1 MKVRLLLGAPKEIM
15 EALLKREVTIS
26 PREVNL
32 LEYLLATNGF
42 KNFSVC
48 VQTNGNTAIV
58 TFEDESEYTYFILK
72 DILGKVKKE
81 FGYYLIEPDFDF
93 MLRLEKKLKSF
104 NKFDE
109 VVIRKLLKR
118 K

>member
-1 MKVRLLLGAPKEIM
+1 MWVRFPLGAPKEIM

-26 PREVNL
+26 PREVSL

-48 VQTNGNTAIV
+48 IQANGNTAIV
-58 TFEDESEYTYFILK
+58 TFDDESEYTYFILK

-81 FGYYLIEPDFDF
+81 SGYYLIESDFDF
-93 MLRLEKKLKSF
+93 MIKLEKKLKSY

-109 VVIRKLLKR
+109 VVIRKLLKGR
-118 K
+118 